1 MVQTFGYPITNVR
14 QYIILIFLMY
24 LYLKTKDKF
33 LRICFLIIISIHL
46 YKLYKNYSFN
56 EKYYDNYKG
65 YILFY
70 NTLLVISLLLFLIK
84 GIYFPF
90 LILFIVTRYLIT
102 NLNKEEITYIKII
115 PHSDIFI
122 IIMSSILFILY
133 PDYKYKFIFIMEILN
148 HVINMIYIYRK
159 NIQLFKL

>member
-1 MVQTFGYPITNVR
+1 MTQTFGYPITNVR

-46 YKLYKNYSFN
+46 YKLYKNHSFN
-56 EKYYDNYKG
+56 KKYYDNYKG

-84 GIYFPF
+84 GTYLPF

-148 HVINMIYIYRK
+148 HVINMIYISK
-159 NIQLFKL
+159 KII